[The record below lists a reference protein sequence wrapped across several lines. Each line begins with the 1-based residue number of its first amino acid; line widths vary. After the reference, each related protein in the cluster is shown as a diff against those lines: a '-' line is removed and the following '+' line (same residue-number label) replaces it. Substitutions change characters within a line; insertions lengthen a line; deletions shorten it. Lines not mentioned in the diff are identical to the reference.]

1 MRAASPASRTA
12 RLMSVAFDAGLIE
25 VMLTAAVL
33 VPSRIEQPSAA
44 PIPLVL
50 DLVVAAGV
58 AASGRW
64 LITGGVIAG
73 VGLSAWLFVPGE
85 RPTLGAV
92 VVLVAVFA
100 AVARGRFKVGFR
112 LTCWYLAVMLV
123 VITPWMPAE
132 LSALLFNVSFLVVL
146 FGLAWTA
153 GWLLHQ
159 RDAQVERV
167 TGEFQARLAEQR
179 LELARDLHDTLAQT
193 ITGMVVTTEGMRVRL
208 GQDCPVEIAND
219 IERVLSLGRQ
229 SITNVRAM
237 LSVLRAPDADDQAAS
252 GWTPQSV
259 PEVLTQQ
266 VADLKDRGFT
276 VSTVIEGDP
285 DTLPPSLRSCLAK
298 VIVEATTNMAK
309 HATPGGRCSIM
320 IDMDAAGI
328 EAMFSNPRSTATR
341 QAEAGGLGLIGAA
354 ERVQAFGGQLQT
366 RASGTQ
372 WVLTVTLPATA
383 TQLEP
388 GHG

>member
-1 MRAASPASRTA
+1 
-12 RLMSVAFDAGLIE
+12 
-25 VMLTAAVL
+25 
-33 VPSRIEQPSAA
+33 
-44 PIPLVL
+44 
-50 DLVVAAGV
+50 
-58 AASGRW
+58 
-64 LITGGVIAG
+64 
-73 VGLSAWLFVPGE
+73 
-85 RPTLGAV
+85 
-92 VVLVAVFA
+92 
-100 AVARGRFKVGFR
+100 
-112 LTCWYLAVMLV
+112 
-123 VITPWMPAE
+123 MPAE

-276 VSTVIEGDP
+276 VSTVIE
-285 DTLPPSLRSCLAK
+285 
-298 VIVEATTNMAK
+298 VIPIPCR
-309 HATPGGRCSIM
+309 HRCV
-320 IDMDAAGI
+320 
-328 EAMFSNPRSTATR
+328 
-341 QAEAGGLGLIGAA
+341 
-354 ERVQAFGGQLQT
+354 RVW
-366 RASGTQ
+366 RR
-372 WVLTVTLPATA
+372 
-383 TQLEP
+383 
-388 GHG
+388 